1 MADAPAPRAR
11 ADTPSVPEALGPLRL
26 NARGSAARVDATRF
40 RCGYGVR
47 VAVCRGRARA
57 AASFGPLGSGPHG
70 KRLYATP
77 AARPGRAQ
85 PRGSPAR
92 PSAPVAPAGR
102 TWRAR
107 AAGSSSAG
115 GLTVARPA
123 GVLLRRQGRTAT
135 LCVSDPTRTGEA
147 RELEWDRPVREVPDS
162 PDPVEDLATGAP
174 AAAARHSGGGM
185 RDPWV

>member
-1 MADAPAPRAR
+1 MRVRGPRCRAPGQGAGGR
-11 ADTPSVPEALGPLRL
+11 VLRP
-26 NARGSAARVDATRF
+26 ARF
-40 RCGYGVR
+40 RATWEE
-47 VAVCRGRARA
+47 AVCD
-57 AASFGPLGSGPHG
+57 
-70 KRLYATP
+70 
-77 AARPGRAQ
+77 PGRAAGQGQ

-147 RELEWDRPVREVPDS
+147 PG
-162 PDPVEDLATGAP
+162 T
-174 AAAARHSGGGM
+174 
-185 RDPWV
+185 